1 MLKEP
6 KQLQDN
12 FKKSANKT
20 MSKISL
26 IIHREYVSRVRS
38 RSFILTTFLTPLL
51 FVGLIFGAAFLSY
64 KGKEQLKVA
73 VADENGFFKDR
84 LKGDEDVQFF
94 FPADVDTSNYLHKG
108 YSALLT
114 ITKID
119 TSKQQNFY
127 LRSQKAIGIGASQN
141 IEGKI
146 DDVIEDNMLQQ
157 SGIMRSRLDSIHENS
172 HIANIISL
180 EEHEGAAKESNQL
193 LASVVG
199 YVCGTLIY
207 IVLLIY
213 GMMVLRGVME
223 EKTNR
228 IAEVIV
234 SSVKPFQLM
243 MGKIVGIGAV
253 GLTQFIMWILLI
265 VILSTAAQAFISHDT
280 MQQVQMLQQRG
291 GMLQGNT
298 AQVSESAQ
306 FIYSARHTLGTA
318 NWALITGC
326 FIFYFLG
333 GYLFYASLFAAVGC
347 VTEDIQSSQSLTLP
361 ITMPVI
367 FSFIIG
373 TNAVQVPD
381 SALAIWASIIPFSSP
396 IVMMC
401 RIAYGV
407 PGTVPYWQLIASI
420 AALVTGFLFT
430 TWLAG
435 KIYRTGI
442 LMYGKKTSWKE
453 MWKWAMRKS

>member
-1 MLKEP
+1 
-6 KQLQDN
+6 
-12 FKKSANKT
+12 

-26 IIHREYVSRVRS
+26 IIQREYLSRVRS
-38 RSFILTTFLTPLL
+38 RSFLLTTFLTPLL
-51 FVGLIFGAAFLSY
+51 FVLLIFGASFLSI

-73 VADENGFFKDR
+73 VIDENGFFKDR
-84 LKGDEDVQFF
+84 LKGNDDVQFY
-94 FPADVDTSNYLHKG
+94 FPADVDTSNYISKG
-108 YSALLT
+108 YSALLN

-119 TSKQQNFY
+119 SSKQQIFY
-127 LRSQKAIGIGASQN
+127 VRSQKTIGIGASET
-141 IEGKI
+141 IEDKI
-146 DDVIEDNMLQQ
+146 DGVVEDNMLQQ
-157 SGIMRSRLDSIHENS
+157 SGIMRSQLDSIHKNS
-172 HIANIISL
+172 HIAKIVSL
-180 EEHEGAAKESNQL
+180 EENEGATKESNQV
-193 LASVVG
+193 LALVIG
-199 YVCGTLIY
+199 YVSGTLIY
-207 IVLLIY
+207 IVLLVY

-228 IAEVIV
+228 IAEVMV
-234 SSVKPFQLM
+234 SSVKPFELM

-253 GLTQFIMWILLI
+253 GLTQFLMWIVLI
-265 VILSTAAQAFISHDT
+265 IVLFTGAKAFIPDDI
-280 MQQVQMLQQRG
+280 MQQVQALQQQNG
-291 GMLQGNT
+291 VMQNN
-298 AQVSESAQ
+298 AMQVSEGAKFIFNAQ
-306 FIYSARHTLGTA
+306 HTLSTA
-318 NWALITGC
+318 NWTLIVFC

-347 VTEDIQSSQSLTLP
+347 VTEDLQGSQSLSLP

-381 SALAIWASIIPFSSP
+381 SALAIWGSIIPFSSP

-407 PGTVPYWQLIASI
+407 PGTIPYWQLITSI
-420 AALVTGFLFT
+420 LALVAGFLIT

-453 MWKWAMRKS
+453 MLKWALRKS

>member
-1 MLKEP
+1 
-6 KQLQDN
+6 
-12 FKKSANKT
+12 

-26 IIHREYVSRVRS
+26 IIQREYLSRVRS

-51 FVGLIFGAAFLSY
+51 FVCLIFGAAYLSY

-73 VADENGFFKDR
+73 VVDDNGFFKDR
-84 LKGDEDVQFF
+84 LKGDDDVQFY
-94 FPADVDTSNYLHKG
+94 FPADVDTLNYLSKG

-119 TSKQQNFY
+119 TAKKQTFY
-127 LRSQKAIGIGASQN
+127 VRSQKAIGIGASGN
-141 IEGKI
+141 IENKI
-146 DDVIEDNMLQQ
+146 DAVVEDNMLQQ
-157 SGIMRSRLDSIHENS
+157 SGIMRSKLDSIHESS
-172 HIANIISL
+172 HIANVVSL
-180 EEHEGAAKESNQL
+180 EESEGKAKESNQT

-228 IAEVIV
+228 IAEVVV
-234 SSVKPFQLM
+234 SSVKPFELM

-253 GLTQFIMWILLI
+253 GLTQFIMWIVLI
-265 VILSTAAQAFISHDT
+265 IALSTGAQAFIPHDT
-280 MQQVQMLQQRG
+280 MQQVQALQQSG
-291 GMLQGNT
+291 GIMQGNT
-298 AQVSESAQ
+298 QQISANAQ
-306 FIYSARHTLGTA
+306 FIFNTQHTLSTA
-318 NWALITGC
+318 NWPLIIGC

-347 VTEDIQSSQSLTLP
+347 VTEDVQSSQSLTLP

-381 SALAIWASIIPFSSP
+381 SQLAIWASIIPFSSP

-407 PGTVPYWQLIASI
+407 PGTVPYWQLISSVLALI
-420 AALVTGFLFT
+420 AGFLFT

-453 MWKWAMRKS
+453 MWKWAFRKS

>member
-1 MLKEP
+1 
-6 KQLQDN
+6 
-12 FKKSANKT
+12 

-26 IIHREYVSRVRS
+26 IIQREYLSRVRS

-51 FVGLIFGAAFLSY
+51 FVALIFGAAYLSY
-64 KGKEQLKVA
+64 KGKTQIKVA
-73 VADENGFFKDR
+73 VVDENGFFKDR
-84 LKGDEDVQFF
+84 LKGDDDLQFY
-94 FPADVDTSNYLHKG
+94 FPENIDTSNYLSKG

-114 ITKID
+114 ITKLN
-119 TSKQQNFY
+119 TSKQQTFY
-127 LRSQKAIGIGASQN
+127 VRSQKAIGVDASQS

-146 DDVIEDNMLQQ
+146 DDVVEDNMLQQ
-157 SGIMRSRLDSIHENS
+157 SGIMRSRLDSIHKNS
-172 HIANIISL
+172 HIAKIVSL
-180 EEHEGAAKESNQL
+180 EENEGAAKESNQL

-207 IVLLIY
+207 LVLLIY

-228 IAEVIV
+228 IAEVII
-234 SSVKPFQLM
+234 SSVKPFELM

-253 GLTQFIMWILLI
+253 GLTQFIMWIILI
-265 VILSTAAQAFISHDT
+265 IVLFTGAQAFIPHDT
-280 MQQVQMLQQRG
+280 MQQVQALQQHNS
-291 GMLQGNT
+291 MMQGNEP
-298 AQVSESAQ
+298 QVSQGAQ
-306 FIYSARHTLGTA
+306 FIFNAQHTLNTA
-318 NWALITGC
+318 NWTLIICC

-347 VTEDIQSSQSLTLP
+347 VTEDVQSSQSLTLP

-381 SALAIWASIIPFSSP
+381 SSLAIWASIIPFSSP
-396 IVMMC
+396 IVMMS

-407 PGTVPYWQLIASI
+407 PGTVPYWQLISSI
-420 AALVTGFLFT
+420 VALIAGFLFT

-453 MWKWAMRKS
+453 MWKWAFRRS

>member
-1 MLKEP
+1 
-6 KQLQDN
+6 
-12 FKKSANKT
+12 

-26 IIHREYVSRVRS
+26 IIQREYFSRVRS

-51 FVGLIFGAAFLSY
+51 FVLLIFGAAFLSY

-73 VADENGFFKDR
+73 VIDENGFFKDH
-84 LKGDEDVQFF
+84 LTGNDDVQFY
-94 FPADVDTSNYLHKG
+94 FPAGVDTSNYLSKG
-108 YSALLT
+108 YSALLN

-119 TSKQQNFY
+119 SSKQQTFY
-127 LRSQKAIGIGASQN
+127 IRSQKAIGIGASQA
-141 IEGKI
+141 IEDKI
-146 DDVIEDNMLQQ
+146 DAVVEDNMLQQ
-157 SGIMRSRLDSIHENS
+157 SGIMRSQLDSIHKNS
-172 HIANIISL
+172 HIAKIVSL
-180 EEHEGAAKESNQL
+180 EENEGAAKESNQV
-193 LASVVG
+193 LASVIG

-228 IAEVIV
+228 IAEVVV
-234 SSVKPFQLM
+234 SSVKPFELM

-253 GLTQFIMWILLI
+253 GLTQFLMWIVLIIVLL
-265 VILSTAAQAFISHDT
+265 TGAKAFIPDDT
-280 MQQVQMLQQRG
+280 MQQVQMLQQQN
-291 GMLQGNT
+291 GMMQNNA
-298 AQVSESAQ
+298 AQVSQGAQ
-306 FIYSARHTLGTA
+306 FIFNAQHTLNTA
-318 NWALITGC
+318 NWALITFC

-347 VTEDIQSSQSLTLP
+347 VTEDVQSSQSLTLP

-407 PGTVPYWQLIASI
+407 PGTVPYWQLITSI
-420 AALVTGFLFT
+420 AALITGFLFT

-453 MWKWAMRKS
+453 MLKWAMRKS

>member
-1 MLKEP
+1 
-6 KQLQDN
+6 
-12 FKKSANKT
+12 

-26 IIHREYVSRVRS
+26 IIQREYFSRVRS

-51 FVGLIFGAAFLSY
+51 FVLLIFGASFLSI

-73 VADENGFFKDR
+73 VIDENGFFKDR
-84 LKGDEDVQFF
+84 LKGNDDVQFY
-94 FPADVDTSNYLHKG
+94 FPAGVDTSNYLSKG
-108 YSALLT
+108 YSALLN

-119 TSKQQNFY
+119 SSKQQTFY
-127 LRSQKAIGIGASQN
+127 VRSQKAIGIGASQT
-141 IEGKI
+141 IEDKI
-146 DDVIEDNMLQQ
+146 DAVVEDNMLQQ
-157 SGIMRSRLDSIHENS
+157 SGIMRNQLDSIHKNS
-172 HIANIISL
+172 HIAKIVSL
-180 EEHEGAAKESNQL
+180 EENEGATKESNQV
-193 LASVVG
+193 LASVIG
-199 YVCGTLIY
+199 YVSGTLIY

-228 IAEVIV
+228 IAEVVV
-234 SSVKPFQLM
+234 SSVKPFELM

-253 GLTQFIMWILLI
+253 GLTQFLMWIVLI
-265 VILSTAAQAFISHDT
+265 IVLFTGAKAFIPDET
-280 MQQVQMLQQRG
+280 MQQVQALQQQNG
-291 GMLQGNT
+291 VMQNN
-298 AQVSESAQ
+298 AMQVSEGAKFIFNAQ
-306 FIYSARHTLGTA
+306 HTLSTA
-318 NWALITGC
+318 NWPLITFC

-347 VTEDIQSSQSLTLP
+347 VTEDVQSSQSLTLP

-381 SALAIWASIIPFSSP
+381 SGLAIWASIIPFSSP

-407 PGTVPYWQLIASI
+407 PGTIPYWQLITSMV
-420 AALVTGFLFT
+420 ALVAGFLIT

-453 MWKWAMRKS
+453 MLKWAMRKS

>member
-1 MLKEP
+1 
-6 KQLQDN
+6 
-12 FKKSANKT
+12 

-26 IIHREYVSRVRS
+26 IIQREYLSRVRS

-51 FVGLIFGAAFLSY
+51 FVGLIFGAAYLSY
-64 KGKEQLKVA
+64 KGKTQIKVA
-73 VADENGFFKDR
+73 VVDQNGFFKDR
-84 LKGDEDVQFF
+84 LKSDDDLQFF
-94 FPADVDTSNYLHKG
+94 FPENVDTSNYLSKG

-114 ITKID
+114 LTKID
-119 TSKQQNFY
+119 SSKQQTFY
-127 LRSQKAIGIGASQN
+127 VRSQKAIGIDASQS
-141 IEGKI
+141 IENKI
-146 DDVIEDNMLQQ
+146 DDVVEDNMLQQ
-157 SGIMRSRLDSIHENS
+157 SGIMRSKLDSIHTNS
-172 HIANIISL
+172 HIAKIVSL
-180 EEHEGAAKESNQL
+180 EENEGAAKESNQL

-207 IVLLIY
+207 LVLLIY

-228 IAEVIV
+228 IAEVVV
-234 SSVKPFQLM
+234 SSVKPFELM

-253 GLTQFIMWILLI
+253 GLTQFSMWIILIIVLL
-265 VILSTAAQAFISHDT
+265 TGAQAFIPHDT
-280 MQQVQMLQQRG
+280 MQQVQALQQHN
-291 GMLQGNT
+291 GMMQGNA
-298 AQVSESAQ
+298 AQVSANAQ
-306 FIYSARHTLGTA
+306 FIFNAQHTLNTA
-318 NWALITGC
+318 NWTLIIAC

-333 GYLFYASLFAAVGC
+333 GYLFYAALFAAVGC
-347 VTEDIQSSQSLTLP
+347 VTEDVQSSQSLTLP

-381 SALAIWASIIPFSSP
+381 SSLAIWASIIPFSSP
-396 IVMMC
+396 IVMMS

-407 PGTVPYWQLIASI
+407 PGTVPYWQLITSI
-420 AALVTGFLFT
+420 VALITGFLFT

-453 MWKWAMRKS
+453 MWKWAFRRS